1 MKAMAELFR
10 SLDESASPG
19 EQTEVLSLY
28 LSSRPN
34 DERLWALYFLSGH
47 RLKRHMSTAQLKAL
61 AGEVSGIP
69 PWLIDESYHAIG
81 NVAETA
87 ALLLPRPEAESTRS
101 VSDWMEFLGKLPGLE
116 QPRREEMITRSWRE
130 LTLLERVF
138 FNRILTGVFRPSISR
153 NLICKSLA
161 SISGTD
167 PAAIAHRIQG
177 DWHPNTI
184 TFAQLTARR
193 GRSDEISRSYPFF
206 LAQSLAGPAKSLGN
220 PSAWQAEWL
229 WDGIR
234 AQLIKRKGQLV
245 IWSRNEDLL
254 SDKLPELMRLKDA
267 LPDGTVI
274 DGEILAHNGEMLL
287 PSSRLHTRIARA
299 TLTAKVLNEIQ
310 ILFVAFDI
318 IESSGK
324 DIRSLPLNHRRAILE
339 GTLDVVEGG
348 TLQLS
353 PLVEFDNWVDLT
365 RKKEHA
371 RRRGTTGVILKHKGS
386 MYHSARTGSD
396 WWKWK
401 ADPFSID
408 AVLMYAERAAGQ
420 PSDMYSLFTFAVWH
434 NGILVPCAKTGSG
447 LMDEEILEIN
457 AFVRSN
463 TRERFGPVSTVAPEL
478 VFEIGFEGIEYSKQR
493 KSGVALRNPRILHWK
508 KDKKSGLAGTLA
520 QLRGIVESLTP
531 SYTGLLTQR

>member
-1 MKAMAELFR
+1 MKAIAELFR

-19 EQTEVLSLY
+19 EQAEVLSLY
-28 LSSRPN
+28 LSSKPN

-47 RLKRHMSTAQLKAL
+47 KLKRHMSTAQLKAL

-69 PWLIDESYHAIG
+69 IWLIDESYHAIG
-81 NVAETA
+81 DVAETA
-87 ALLLPRPEAESTRS
+87 ALLLPRPEEESTRS
-101 VSDWMEFLGKLPGLE
+101 VSDWMEFLGGLPGLE
-116 QPRREEMITRSWRE
+116 QPRRKEMISRSWRE
-130 LTLLERVF
+130 LTVLERVF

-153 NLICKSLA
+153 NLIYKTLA

-177 DWHPNTI
+177 DWHPNKV
-184 TFAQLTARR
+184 TFAQLTAQR
-193 GRSDEISRSYPFF
+193 GRDNEISRSYPFF
-206 LAQSLAGPAKSLGN
+206 LAHSLAGPAKSLGN

-267 LPDGTVI
+267 LPDGTVL

-299 TLTAKVLNEIQ
+299 TLTAKVLNEMQ

-318 IESSGK
+318 IESSGQ
-324 DIRSLPLNHRRAILE
+324 DTRSRPLHDRRAMLE
-339 GTLDVVEGG
+339 GTFDVVEGG

-353 PLVEFDNWVDLT
+353 PLVEFDSWEDLA

-371 RRRGTTGVILKHKGS
+371 RRRGTTGVMLKHKGS
-386 MYHSARTGSD
+386 MYQSARTGSD

-401 ADPFSID
+401 ADLFSID
-408 AVLMYAERAAGQ
+408 AVLVYAERAAGRA
-420 PSDMYSLFTFAVWH
+420 SDMYSLFTFAVWH
-434 NGILVPCAKTGSG
+434 NGILVPCAKTSLG
-447 LMDEEILEIN
+447 LTDEETLEIN

-463 TRERFGPVSTVAPEL
+463 TREKFGPVSTVAPEL
-478 VFEIGFEGIEYSKQR
+478 VFEIGFEEIEYSKRR
-493 KSGVALRNPRILHWK
+493 KSGVVLRNPRILHWK
-508 KDKKSGLAGTLA
+508 KDMKSGSAGTLA
-520 QLRGIVESLTP
+520 QLRKLAESLTLH
-531 SYTGLLTQR
+531 STGLLTKR